1 MKAQFGGE
9 SEGRGGGAGW
19 WENGIRARL
28 KGAGSRC
35 VGGGGWEVGGWVG
48 GGFMEGLRGTWR
60 NNWYRSGC
68 EGRNRGQQ
76 ETRATGGRMGSGG
89 DEWRDAA
96 QAFLAQSL
104 RDG

>member
-48 GGFMEGLRGTWR
+48 GGFMEG
-60 NNWYRSGC
+60 
-68 EGRNRGQQ
+68 
-76 ETRATGGRMGSGG
+76 
-89 DEWRDAA
+89 
-96 QAFLAQSL
+96 
-104 RDG
+104 